1 MMNNQTRYW
10 SQSLPL
16 LLCTLLLS
24 SCGGRPQAA
33 SMPPVSVE
41 IERAEST
48 QVKNST
54 EYNARVEGVDNA
66 VIKPRVSGL
75 VKQVYVKLGDRV
87 KVGDPLIMIDS
98 SQQRANFESRLAVVE
113 SRRAQLASATANLDA
128 QKAELR
134 RLQAELNYQSDEAN
148 LRDAEQTFA
157 AEEQEQQRLEYELE
171 FFSEPDNL
179 RDAQENFEAAVKERD
194 RRAAVKEERQK
205 AFERYK
211 KLWEEGVVSTEQYDE
226 RLRDIQTAEADLA
239 GQEDQVRAAKARVR
253 SAEQDLE
260 RKKNTL
266 EAQIISQQNRV
277 ESAQAKID
285 SAQQAFERRVSTLD
299 AQIDSQQQVI
309 AAQEAE
315 VQRLKREIEQ
325 AQADAVSEQVEL
337 QYYNIEAPIVGIVGD
352 VPVKVGDLVSSQ
364 TTLTSVRSNNRL
376 EVNIDIPVGR
386 LSQVRVGTPVELLKQ
401 GTGELIGNS
410 RISFI
415 SPNAGTGTQTILV
428 KAIYENRD
436 NKLRTDQIVRARV
449 IWEQQAGVTVPTT
462 AITRIGAQSFVFVVE
477 EEDVD
482 GQLLQVAKQKPVEL
496 GSIQGQSY
504 EVISGV
510 KAGDQIVT
518 EGVVKLRD
526 GTPVADQSEQ
536 NTQQPET
543 LPEASS
549 PE

>member
-1 MMNNQTRYW
+1 MDHQTKYW
-10 SQSLPL
+10 NPSLLL

-33 SMPPVSVE
+33 SMPPVAVE
-41 IERAEST
+41 IERVEST
-48 QVKNST
+48 QVKAST
-54 EYNARVEGVDNA
+54 EYNARVEGVNNA
-66 VIKPRVSGL
+66 VIRPRVSGL

-87 KVGDPLIMIDS
+87 AVGDPLILIDP

-113 SRRAQLASATANLDA
+113 SRRAQLASAQANLDS

-134 RLQAELNYQSDEAN
+134 RLEAELNYQSEEAD
-148 LRDAEQTFA
+148 LREAEQTFA
-157 AEEQEQQRLEYELE
+157 AEEQEKQRLEYELE
-171 FFSEPDNL
+171 YFSEPDNL
-179 RDAQENFEAAVKERD
+179 QDAQENFEAAVKERD
-194 RRAAVKEERQK
+194 RQAAVRDEREK

-260 RKKNTL
+260 RKKSTL
-266 EAQIISQQNRV
+266 EAQIESQQRRV
-277 ESAQAKID
+277 ESAEAKIE
-285 SAQQAFERRVSTLD
+285 SAQQAFERRVSTLN
-299 AQIDSQQQVI
+299 AQIESQKKVI

-315 VQRLKREIEQ
+315 VERLKREIEQ
-325 AQADAVSEQVEL
+325 AQADAVSQQVEL
-337 QYYNIEAPIVGIVGD
+337 QYYNIEAPIMGIVGN
-352 VPVKVGDLVSSQ
+352 VPVKVGDLVDSQ
-364 TTLTSVRSNNRL
+364 TTLTSIRSNDRL
-376 EVNIDIPVGR
+376 EVNIDIPVER
-386 LSQVRVGTPVELLKQ
+386 LSQVRVGTPVELLSQ
-401 GTGELIGNS
+401 ETGEVIGNS

-415 SPNAGTGTQTILV
+415 SPSAGEGTQTILV
-428 KAIYENRD
+428 KAIYENRN
-436 NKLRTDQIVRARV
+436 NKLRTDQIVRARM
-449 IWEQQAGVTVPTT
+449 IWDQQVGVTVPTT

-477 EEDVD
+477 DEEVK
-482 GQLLQVAKQKPVEL
+482 GEQVQVAKQKPVEL

-526 GTPVADQSEQ
+526 GTLVMDQSEQ
-536 NTQQPET
+536 NSQPPETQPET
-543 LPEASS
+543 SS
-549 PE
+549 PQ